1 MIKLQQVELRGKR
14 VLVRADLNV
23 AVQDGDIKSEARI
36 RASLDTVKYVLDA
49 NASVLIVS
57 HFGRPQEGRWEQ
69 QYSLAPVTQ
78 ILEEMLNRKV
88 LFVRDWID
96 GVAIEPGQVALCE
109 NVRFLEGETG
119 CSRSLS
125 RRMAKLCDVY
135 VMDAFGTAHRNHA
148 SLTGIVEFV
157 PVACAGLL
165 SQHEINSLDKALE
178 SPDTPVVSIVGG
190 AKIDGKL
197 QALRRLCRI
206 SQTLIVGGGIANTF
220 LAAAGHSVGR
230 SLYEPALVPE
240 AIEILNEASCNDC
253 DIPLPQDVIVA
264 PSLDGTQQVSEKDMQ
279 QVGELDMILDIG
291 CTTRERYRSII
302 EHSGTIIWNGPVG
315 VYETIPFDAGTRV
328 VGQAVAS
335 STAFSVAG
343 GGDTLAALE
352 QFGIL
357 EQISYVS
364 TGGGAFLE
372 YVQGNALYA
381 IAALERHAER
391 HTNAQAIAY

>member
-36 RASLDTVKYVLDA
+36 RASLDTVKYVLNA

-197 QALRRLCRI
+197 QALRRLCRT

>member
-36 RASLDTVKYVLDA
+36 RASLDTVKYVLNA

-78 ILEEMLNRKV
+78 ILEEMLNREV

-109 NVRFLEGETG
+109 NVRFLEGESS

-135 VMDAFGTAHRNHA
+135 VMDAFGTAHRDHA

-197 QALRRLCRI
+197 QALRRLCRT

-291 CTTRERYRSII
+291 CTTENVIAQLSSIPERLSGMARS
-302 EHSGTIIWNGPVG
+302 GCMK
-315 VYETIPFDAGTRV
+315 PFHLMLELGLSAKRLLRV
-328 VGQAVAS
+328 LHFLLLAEV
-335 STAFSVAG
+335 
-343 GGDTLAALE
+343 TL
-352 QFGIL
+352 
-357 EQISYVS
+357 
-364 TGGGAFLE
+364 
-372 YVQGNALYA
+372 
-381 IAALERHAER
+381 
-391 HTNAQAIAY
+391 

>member
-23 AVQDGDIKSEARI
+23 AVKDGDITSEARI

-57 HFGRPQEGRWEQ
+57 HFGRPQEGCWDQ

-78 ILEEMLNRKV
+78 ILEQMLNREV

-109 NVRFLEGETG
+109 NVRFLEGETS

-135 VMDAFGTAHRNHA
+135 VMDAFGTAHRDHA

-165 SQHEINSLDKALE
+165 SQHEIDSLDKALE

-197 QALRRLCRI
+197 QALRRLCRT

-220 LAAAGHSVGR
+220 LAATGHNVGR
-230 SLYEPALVPE
+230 SLYEPALIPE
-240 AIEILNEASCNDC
+240 AIEILNEANRNDC

-315 VYETIPFDAGTRV
+315 AYETIPFDAGTRV
-328 VGQAVAS
+328 VAQAVAS
-335 STAFSVAG
+335 SSAFSVAG

-357 EQISYVS
+357 EKFSYVS

-381 IAALERHAER
+381 IAALEHHAER

>member
-23 AVQDGDIKSEARI
+23 AVQDGDITSEARI

-78 ILEEMLNRKV
+78 ILEEMLNREV

-165 SQHEINSLDKALE
+165 SQHEIDSLDRALE
-178 SPDTPVVSIVGG
+178 NPDTPVVSIVGG

-197 QALRRLCRI
+197 QALRRLCRK

-240 AIEILNEASCNDC
+240 ATEILNEASRNNC

-264 PSLDGTQQVSEKDMQ
+264 PSLDGTQQVSEKDVQ
-279 QVGELDMILDIG
+279 QIGELDMILDIG

-328 VGQAVAS
+328 VSQAVAS
-335 STAFSVAG
+335 STAFSVVG

-357 EQISYVS
+357 EKISYVS

-372 YVQGNALYA
+372 YVQGNVLYA
-381 IAALERHAER
+381 IAALEHHAER

>member
-23 AVQDGDIKSEARI
+23 AVQDGDITSEARI

-197 QALRRLCRI
+197 QALRRLCRT

-328 VGQAVAS
+328 IGQAVAS

-391 HTNAQAIAY
+391 QTNAQAIAY

>member
-78 ILEEMLNRKV
+78 ILEEKLNREV

-135 VMDAFGTAHRNHA
+135 VMDAFGTAHRDHA

-264 PSLDGTQQVSEKDMQ
+264 PSLDGTQQVSEKNMQ

>member
-1 MIKLQQVELRGKR
+1 M
-14 VLVRADLNV
+14 RADLNV
-23 AVQDGDIKSEARI
+23 AVQDGDITSEARI

-197 QALRRLCRI
+197 QALRRLCRT

-372 YVQGNALYA
+372 YVQGNALCA

>member
-23 AVQDGDIKSEARI
+23 AVQGGDITSEARI

-78 ILEEMLNRKV
+78 ILEEKLNREV

-135 VMDAFGTAHRNHA
+135 VMDAFGTAHRDHA

-165 SQHEINSLDKALE
+165 SQHEIDSLDKALE

-197 QALRRLCRI
+197 QALRRLCRT

-328 VGQAVAS
+328 IGQAVAS

>member
-23 AVQDGDIKSEARI
+23 AVQDGDITSEARI

-197 QALRRLCRI
+197 QALRRLCRT

-372 YVQGNALYA
+372 YVQGNALCA

>member
-23 AVQDGDIKSEARI
+23 AVQDGDITSEARI

-57 HFGRPQEGRWEQ
+57 HFGRPQEGCWEQ

-78 ILEEMLNRKV
+78 ILKEMLNREV

-135 VMDAFGTAHRNHA
+135 VMDAFGTAHRDHA

-165 SQHEINSLDKALE
+165 SQHEIDSLDKALE

-197 QALRRLCRI
+197 QALRRLCRK
-206 SQTLIVGGGIANTF
+206 SQTLIVGGGVANTF

-240 AIEILNEASCNDC
+240 ATEILNEASRNNC

-315 VYETIPFDAGTRV
+315 AYETIPFDAGTRV

-335 STAFSVAG
+335 STAFSIAG

-357 EQISYVS
+357 EKISYVS

-391 HTNAQAIAY
+391 HTNAQAIAF

>member
-1 MIKLQQVELRGKR
+1 MIKLQQAELRGKR

-23 AVQDGDIKSEARI
+23 AVQDGDIKSKARI

-109 NVRFLEGETG
+109 NVRFLEGESS

-135 VMDAFGTAHRNHA
+135 VMDAFGSAHRDHA

-165 SQHEINSLDKALE
+165 SQHEIDSLDKALE

-197 QALRRLCRI
+197 QALRRLCRT

-220 LAAAGHSVGR
+220 LAATGHSVGR

-240 AIEILNEASCNDC
+240 AIEILNEASRNDC
-253 DIPLPQDVIVA
+253 DIPLPKDVIVA
-264 PSLDGTQQVSEKDMQ
+264 PSLDGTQQVSEKDIQ

-291 CTTRERYRSII
+291 STTRERYRSII

>member
-23 AVQDGDIKSEARI
+23 AVQDGDITSEARI

-57 HFGRPQEGRWEQ
+57 HFGRPQEGCWEQ

-78 ILEEMLNRKV
+78 ILKEMLNREV

-135 VMDAFGTAHRNHA
+135 VMDAFGTAHRDHA

-165 SQHEINSLDKALE
+165 SQHEIDSLDKALE

-197 QALRRLCRI
+197 QALRRLCRK
-206 SQTLIVGGGIANTF
+206 SQTLIVGGGVANTF

-240 AIEILNEASCNDC
+240 AIEILNEASRNDC

-264 PSLDGTQQVSEKDMQ
+264 PSRDGTQQVSEKDMQ

-315 VYETIPFDAGTRV
+315 AYETIPFDAGTRV

-335 STAFSVAG
+335 STAFSIAG

-357 EQISYVS
+357 EKISYVS

-391 HTNAQAIAY
+391 HTNAQAIAF

>member
-14 VLVRADLNV
+14 VLVRSDLNV
-23 AVQDGDIKSEARI
+23 AVQGGDITSEARI

-78 ILEEMLNRKV
+78 ILEEKLNREV

-135 VMDAFGTAHRNHA
+135 VMDAFGTAHRDHA

-197 QALRRLCRI
+197 QALRRLCRT

-264 PSLDGTQQVSEKDMQ
+264 PSLDCTQQVSAKDMQ

-302 EHSGTIIWNGPVG
+302 ERSGTIIWNGPVG
-315 VYETIPFDAGTRV
+315 AYETIPFDAGTRV
-328 VGQAVAS
+328 IGQAVAS

>member
-36 RASLDTVKYVLDA
+36 RASLDTVKYVLNA

-78 ILEEMLNRKV
+78 ILEEMLNREV

-165 SQHEINSLDKALE
+165 SQHEIDSLDRALE
-178 SPDTPVVSIVGG
+178 RPDTPVVSIVGG

-197 QALRRLCRI
+197 QALRRLCRK
-206 SQTLIVGGGIANTF
+206 SQTLIVGGGVANTF

-240 AIEILNEASCNDC
+240 AIEILNEASRNNCH
-253 DIPLPQDVIVA
+253 IPLPQDVIVA

-279 QVGELDMILDIG
+279 QIGELDMILDIG

-315 VYETIPFDAGTRV
+315 AYETIPFDAGTRV

-357 EQISYVS
+357 EKISYVS

>member
-23 AVQDGDIKSEARI
+23 AVQGGDITSEARI

-78 ILEEMLNRKV
+78 ILEEKLNREV

-135 VMDAFGTAHRNHA
+135 VMDAFGTAHRDHA

-197 QALRRLCRI
+197 QALRRLCRT

>member
-23 AVQDGDIKSEARI
+23 AVQGGDITSEARI

-78 ILEEMLNRKV
+78 ILEEKLNREV

-135 VMDAFGTAHRNHA
+135 VMDAFGTAHRDHA

-264 PSLDGTQQVSEKDMQ
+264 PSLDGTQQVSEKNMQ